1 MKRLCLAI
9 TLLLAISLALYIA
22 IPALNRASRAKEM
35 KCAVKALAECYRFV
49 FADTMDKVVIGQ
61 PSTIP
66 ANLNDAPGWTDYVN
80 KADSTYKAMYKR
92 IDWHPPRTPSEGQEI
107 ASIEL
112 STNTRAVLLYGGTA
126 YSMKKWEDIEQSV
139 PGYPPQGVGSP
150 EP

>member
-9 TLLLAISLALYIA
+9 ALLLAISIALYIA

-35 KCAVKALAECYRFV
+35 KFAVKALAECYRFV
-49 FADTMDKVVIGQ
+49 FAGTMDKVVLGQ

-66 ANLNDAPGWTDYVN
+66 ANLSDAPGWTDYVN
-80 KADSTYKAMYKR
+80 KADSPYKALYKR
-92 IDWHPPRTPSEGQEI
+92 VDWHPPQTPSVGQEI

-112 STNTRAVLLYGGTA
+112 TADTRAVLLYGGSA
-126 YSMKKWEDIEQSV
+126 YFMKKWENIEQGG

-150 EP
+150 DP